1 MNKPASS
8 KLRGQRPATGGP
20 WWRYL
25 VLAAVLVAIVAF
37 VIVNRN
43 SLSSS
48 PGSAAPGAA
57 PGDRGL
63 AVGAAAPL
71 ISLQSTNGT
80 ALTFDQ
86 LRGSKVVV
94 YFYESSG

>member
-1 MNKPASS
+1 V
-8 KLRGQRPATGGP
+8 
-20 WWRYL
+20 
-25 VLAAVLVAIVAF
+25 VLAIVAF

-43 SLSSS
+43 SLSSA
-48 PGSAAPGAA
+48 PGSTAPSGTA
-57 PGDRGL
+57 GERGL
-63 AVGAAAPL
+63 PVGAAAPL

-80 ALTFDQ
+80 ALSLDQ

>member
-1 MNKPASS
+1 VNKPASS
-8 KLRGQRPATGGP
+8 KLRGQRPATGRP

-43 SLSSS
+43 SLTSA
-48 PGSAAPGAA
+48 PGSAAPGAT

-63 AVGAAAPL
+63 PVGAAAPL
-71 ISLQSTNGT
+71 ISLQSTNGAT
-80 ALTFDQ
+80 VSLDQ

>member
-1 MNKPASS
+1 
-8 KLRGQRPATGGP
+8 
-20 WWRYL
+20 

-37 VIVNRN
+37 VILNKN
-43 SLSSS
+43 SLTSA
-48 PGSAAPGAA
+48 PGSAAPG
-57 PGDRGL
+57 GTTGERGL
-63 AVGAAAPL
+63 PVGAAAPL

-80 ALTFDQ
+80 AVSLDQ

>member
-1 MNKPASS
+1 
-8 KLRGQRPATGGP
+8 
-20 WWRYL
+20 

-43 SLSSS
+43 LLTSA
-48 PGSAAPGAA
+48 PGSAVPGA

-71 ISLQSTNGT
+71 ISLQSTSGT
-80 ALTFDQ
+80 TISLGQ

>member
-1 MNKPASS
+1 VLAV
-8 KLRGQRPATGGP
+8 
-20 WWRYL
+20 
-25 VLAAVLVAIVAF
+25 VLAAVVAF
-37 VIVNRN
+37 VIVSRN
-43 SLSSS
+43 SLTSA

-57 PGDRGL
+57 PGDRGF

-71 ISLQSTNGT
+71 ISLQSTSGT
-80 ALTFDQ
+80 AISFDQ